1 MSDRSRKYRNS
12 QQLIMNRSSDFRQSR
27 SCERRSLLIAKYPIR
42 ILHFAEAGAILGCL
56 LALGI
61 HSIKNQHT
69 RFERVFWSDS
79 SLPLPEPS
87 SAKNAVEEVDS
98 DHDADGIPNEW
109 EVTHSHNP
117 RSAADAGSDF
127 DQDGLTALQEYQL
140 SLRTSG
146 RSGNPL
152 GQWKDQGIPVVMP
165 NHDRSEYL
173 YFYQNVYVSAANGK
187 GDVVVQSY
195 AHGQKSDGSWSQ
207 TSHPAL
213 LKEDGSLEEIHIPG
227 KTSGFIFAS
236 DINEQGEL
244 LLQWY
249 SPDWRKVES
258 YLRKSP
264 NSVNAIT
271 LDGNPCLAYRMN
283 RFGDWIGYE
292 ITEDQGWLPV
302 HAVDG
307 MRMNPRDDF
316 TSWSMLDINDYGQVI
331 GTYHD
336 VLEGRDL
343 TFTQLGSIFF
353 STGREGDFPF
363 FHESDQQWQWPAA
376 MNRWGEFTGG
386 SYGYTNLGQWRDS
399 TFFFNGSYHDIKGR
413 NESSYSY
420 PVDLSDSGMVLFQ
433 SLSADSLRYQP
444 FLWRDGVSVSCDAL
458 LTARGWTANQG
469 YFEPTKVS
477 ANGKIFLTRY
487 DESGLAE
494 AIVILSMEQDSDGDG
509 MPDDWEEFHGF
520 NAAMNDSNLDADADG
535 TNNLG
540 EYLLRSDPNAAP
552 VRDTHGELIDTRP
565 GVDTDG
571 DGIPNNWEVTHG
583 MNYQDPSDAALDFDR
598 DGYSNLQ
605 EFRLDT
611 DPRGAPS
618 YRIRTIGPFSDM
630 RCMDMSGAILGD
642 DLSNLRSRVLLADD
656 VTEQVFLTAY
666 PTAGGV
672 RSSVWT
678 QPRNS
683 HEGHLSLYPSLNNG
697 NFQIIARSGYGAV
710 FARSSSGSGQY
721 AYWASP
727 NAVPVMFSGSTIE
740 NEATSV
746 TSASFS
752 PSGNFLYAMFYR
764 ATTGRW
770 QPVAWKMPTSGG
782 QTFKPVVITAP
793 AGSTIS
799 SWMSAF
805 INDHGIIAANGMVA
819 NQQRALVWSLNASAT
834 GMQGCILPNLVSNG
848 YTTCCGISNQ
858 INPII
863 AGSASIANRQQRAT
877 VWKLISPSSFSVTN
891 LGTLPHGDFSSI
903 VKISPNGIVA
913 GISTTLRDNTL
924 KRQIF
929 SASPITITND
939 ASIDPSLYRMSPMGE
954 PVPHSPMI
962 THLTASG
969 EILSS
974 HYDQSSEV
982 IHSLHRHG
990 QSHRL
995 DFLLPATSGYTL
1007 DAIKSINSHGA
1018 LLVSAWKENALE
1030 TILLTPD
1037 RDTDGDGLTDAF
1049 ENSHQFNPFSKDNA
1063 NADTDGDGL
1072 SDLQEYSNGT
1082 HPHNSDSDGDEMKD
1096 GWEVD
1101 WGFLPLD
1108 PSDASLDPDEDRVT
1122 NLRESQIGTVP
1133 TGIYTLETR
1142 HIDDAW
1148 QYPQIL
1154 TAGDNGSI
1162 VITGAYS
1169 QNENSDGYEYGYE
1182 YNQEVSALLS
1192 SSSAIAYPLPSN
1204 HGLHRYDGDWS
1215 KYFQSYSWSNFYAE
1229 PTEERIHGERNRY
1242 HYRWDSA
1249 IGENFY
1255 EFARYLTPDIT
1266 HFPDESDWI
1275 SLETVEQNLRNPD
1288 LHNGKAPLD
1297 DSEYLMYE
1305 SYCVSPSGIRRIHQ
1319 ADGGKQFLLN
1329 ERGEFIAEMPSDHMW
1344 QKINDH
1350 GIAICYEPHYENSED
1365 HSVPIFRP
1373 WLFLSNGQILLLPH
1387 DSSSSDW
1394 PDWEVL
1400 SFSNDGKALL
1410 RNGCKNEQST
1420 WINRYFLF
1428 DSKTDSLNLIR
1439 LPACAYPNVSHLS
1452 QQNGRMLIQGSKP
1465 SLITPDGT
1473 CIRIDA
1479 LRVGQS
1485 SNGNTSPIKLIYT
1498 RNISP
1503 NHITSDG
1510 RISLTVLNTDGKQHI
1525 IQLIPNNDMNKN
1537 GISDDWESSEILNL
1551 VRADYAQWSYL
1562 LGDGQLDAQTSY
1574 WNDKWDA
1581 KQSYLLGLN
1590 LNQREL
1596 SDRIDSDDDQIVDR
1610 YDADPLDKAVDWK
1623 PAAESSYAVIS
1634 LEQLSY
1640 SGIEISNENDPY
1652 GCFSASI
1659 GDGGTVLWNDQIKS
1673 VFRDGREIWIERSR
1687 VWKSG
1692 EWSSDLRDKVN
1703 TFEPITLSGFY
1714 QPDPLVSPPL
1724 YEAIT
1729 GAASPISGSG
1739 QRSDLRPSAVSG
1751 ESIVGDGT
1759 YQGFVTNLKRIVRSY
1774 DDDGNEHAETLHDVT
1789 RAIES
1794 NNVSTVWTREDATSK
1809 NWQAKPIGNPPT
1821 GNHRPLALSEVSTD
1835 EWEIVDYRA
1844 VASPAGAVAVLG
1856 GNHTCKERKWQVWKA
1871 SDNATHDSPFW
1882 EKPYRTEGAYSWGS
1896 QLLIKAV
1903 NDDGVAVGERIS
1915 GMATFWGVRDAVV
1928 IQENNE
1934 EILPD
1939 SSGAFEMGACIC
1951 QINPDVHDSHSRLA
1965 VGGSCLWVKRDQEW
1979 LKAKPRPMMKTIIAI
1994 AKDGVMLGRRA
2005 IWRNGVSIPLDDL
2018 VKNQKI
2024 SDTNPKPRYTNLRA
2038 YAMNGEGSIVALA
2051 DDAIRS
2057 TNAGKS
2063 LLMIVPSELVP
2074 DFNRDGKI
2082 NNLDEGRVTEKKP
2095 WRFWVNDDDDANEYE
2110 GTDISYGLKH
2120 GPTNPDYS
2128 GNVVDG
2134 IRDIIDYFPL
2144 HIKIKEVLKIFPRDN
2159 FEYYIKHNTQTFM
2172 GGSIPLASF
2181 NILWYPEAELQK
2193 DSNTENALC
2202 SYLKNVNQAKKI
2214 ALRKCFSIN
2223 SEGLRIPDEM
2233 LNAAQIGQGAALIEA
2248 RYVTNKPI
2256 QMEVRRKNG
2265 GSIFSIDFYASISS
2279 VQDMYRYGFYS
2290 PSKDGVS
2297 QREIPASPPNWPD
2310 NERNQKN
2317 FIFIHGY
2324 NVNPEQAKGWGSEIF
2339 KRMFWSGSNAR
2350 FHLFSWYGYESQMY
2364 NEFQGSVSPNYQIN
2378 IVNAFRSSHKLKQ
2391 YIDFIGGETTV
2402 AAHSMGNII
2411 MGSAMHDW
2419 GSRPRNYFMI
2429 NSAAAKECYDKDEVH
2444 DKTQEIIMVN
2454 PWWKNYIKQVRAS
2467 EWFDRVW
2474 KEGDERANLTWRGR
2488 LGRVLDNGGKT
2499 NVYNFYSSGEEVLNN
2514 PTVNDPDLSS
2524 CNPFVNGFFPWVTAN
2539 KTWALQE
2546 KRKGWGM
2553 TGFIHTSNYGGWR
2566 PNLYPFYNSNLH
2578 IRIDNQPNLN
2588 WRMKNHNEIPNTS
2601 LDNGYAPFLL
2611 SLKQNPFFDDSEH
2624 KTLFHWD
2631 QGVSSEG
2638 SDYAKNWLNTIIAEM
2653 IPCVT
2658 CAAGSNSLKR
2668 YPKNKQFDMHELFMT
2683 DRSNWPERNRHDVS
2697 ENLTKSWC
2705 HSDIRE
2711 IAYCHNWNVYNKMI
2725 SIGNLK

>member
-1 MSDRSRKYRNS
+1 
-12 QQLIMNRSSDFRQSR
+12 MNRSSDFRQSR

-61 HSIKNQHT
+61 HSMKNQHA
-69 RFERVFWSDS
+69 RFERVFSSDS
-79 SLPLPEPS
+79 NLTLPEPS
-87 SAKNAVEEVDS
+87 PSNNAVEEVDS
-98 DHDADGIPNEW
+98 DYDADGIPNEW

-165 NHDRSEYL
+165 NHDWSEYL

-187 GDVVVQSY
+187 GDVVVQFY

-213 LKEDGSLEEIHIPG
+213 LKEDGSLEEIQIPG

-353 STGREGDFPF
+353 STGREGGFPL

-386 SYGYTNLGQWRDS
+386 SYGYTSLGQWRDS

-433 SLSADSLRYQP
+433 SLAADSFRYQP

-458 LTARGWTANQG
+458 LAARGRTANQG

-520 NAAMNDSNLDADADG
+520 NAAMNDANLDADADG

-540 EYLLRSDPNAAP
+540 EYLLRSDPHAAP

-583 MNYQDPSDAALDFDR
+583 MNYQDPSDAELDFDR

-630 RCMDMSGAILGD
+630 RCMDMSSAILGD
-642 DLSNLRSRVLLADD
+642 DLSNLRSHVLLADD

-672 RSSVWT
+672 RSSTWS

-683 HEGHLSLYPSLNNG
+683 HEGQLSLYPSLNNG
-697 NFQIIARSGYGAV
+697 NFQIIARSGNGAV
-710 FARSSSGSGQY
+710 FARSSSGSAQY

-727 NAVPVMFSGSTIE
+727 SAVPVMFSGSTIE

-764 ATTGRW
+764 GTTGRW

-805 INDHGIIAANGMVA
+805 INDHGIIAANGLVA

-858 INPII
+858 SNPII

-891 LGTLPHGDFSSI
+891 LGTLPHGNFSSI

-939 ASIDPSLYRMSPMGE
+939 VSIDPSLYRMSPMGA

-1049 ENSHQFNPFSKDNA
+1049 ENSHQFNPFSKDNT

-1072 SDLQEYSNGT
+1072 SNLQEYSNGT
-1082 HPHNSDSDGDEMKD
+1082 NPRNSDSDGDEMKD

-1192 SSSAIAYPLPSN
+1192 SSGAIAYPLPSN
-1204 HGLHRYDGDWS
+1204 HGSHRYDGDWS

-1229 PTEERIHGERNRY
+1229 PTEERIHGERSRY

-1266 HFPDESDWI
+1266 HFPDESNWI
-1275 SLETVEQNLRNPD
+1275 SLEAVEQNLRNPD

-1305 SYCVSPSGIRRIHQ
+1305 SYCVSPSGTRRIHQ
-1319 ADGGKQFLLN
+1319 ADRGKQILLN
-1329 ERGEFIAEMPSDHMW
+1329 ERGEFKAVMPSDHTW
-1344 QKINDH
+1344 QKINDQ
-1350 GIAICYEPHYENSED
+1350 GIAICYEPQYENSED
-1365 HSVPIFRP
+1365 HSVPTFRP

-1485 SNGNTSPIKLIYT
+1485 SNGDTSPIKLIYT
-1498 RNISP
+1498 RNLSP
-1503 NHITSDG
+1503 NYITSDG

-1525 IQLIPNNDMNKN
+1525 IQLIPNNDKNKN

-1551 VRADYAQWSYL
+1551 ISADYAQWSYL

-1596 SDRIDSDDDQIVDR
+1596 SERIDSDDDQIVDR

-1634 LEQLSY
+1634 LEQLNY

-1659 GDGGTVLWNDQIKS
+1659 GDGGTVLWNDKIKS
-1673 VFRDGREIWIERSR
+1673 VFQDGREIWIERSR

-1692 EWSSDLRDKVN
+1692 EWSADLRDKVN

-1714 QPDPLVSPPL
+1714 QPDSSVSPPL

-1789 RAIES
+1789 IAIES
-1794 NNVSTVWTREDATSK
+1794 NNVSTVWTKEDATSK

-2051 DDAIRS
+2051 DDESDSSLA
-2057 TNAGKS
+2057 TGGKA
-2063 LLMIVPSELVP
+2063 LLMLAPIDIVP
-2074 DFNRDGKI
+2074 DWNRDGRIDGEDSGKA
-2082 NNLDEGRVTEKKP
+2082 NKKNP
-2095 WRFWVNDDDDANEYE
+2095 FIFWINDDNDDNTEPHFGDIPGQGVDNSDDAVNGERDLVDFFAIQLQMEKILAIFPANEYIYK
-2110 GTDISYGLKH
+2110 ISHPVGALNFIEMPNVEPSSDRITGAGSYLAAESKSIEALTR
-2120 GPTNPDYS
+2120 PTKVTAGNGSELTIEYLEAVKNRKGVLLFESKLASNQSFELIISKKSDNSEMARLPSESWMNLVPVEQMYWQANIRSAAS
-2128 GNVVDG
+2128 GQS
-2134 IRDIIDYFPL
+2134 P
-2144 HIKIKEVLKIFPRDN
+2144 KEVHPPANEKFR
-2159 FEYYIKHNTQTFM
+2159 
-2172 GGSIPLASF
+2172 ASR
-2181 NILWYPEAELQK
+2181 K
-2193 DSNTENALC
+2193 DRWFVFC
-2202 SYLKNVNQAKKI
+2202 
-2214 ALRKCFSIN
+2214 
-2223 SEGLRIPDEM
+2223 
-2233 LNAAQIGQGAALIEA
+2233 
-2248 RYVTNKPI
+2248 
-2256 QMEVRRKNG
+2256 
-2265 GSIFSIDFYASISS
+2265 
-2279 VQDMYRYGFYS
+2279 
-2290 PSKDGVS
+2290 
-2297 QREIPASPPNWPD
+2297 
-2310 NERNQKN
+2310 
-2317 FIFIHGY
+2317 HGY
-2324 NVNPEQAKGWGSEIF
+2324 NVSDAAARGWSAEIF
-2339 KRMFWSGSNAR
+2339 KRLHHSGSNAR
-2350 FHLFSWYGYESQMY
+2350 FLGISWEGNKGQLGEELPFGLVFTPDYWRNAY
-2364 NEFQGSVSPNYQIN
+2364 
-2378 IVNAFRSSHKLKQ
+2378 NAFASSLALKCVVNGLQ
-2391 YIDFIGGETTV
+2391 GNSKSKTV
-2402 AAHSMGNII
+2402 IAGHSMGNLIVS
-2411 MGSAMHDW
+2411 SAICDHGLNAEQYFLLNAAVAREAYQPEHIQTDRHNVRHPDW
-2419 GSRPRNYFMI
+2419 ANYPTRLW
-2429 NSAAAKECYDKDEVH
+2429 SSD
-2444 DKTQEIIMVN
+2444 
-2454 PWWKNYIKQVRAS
+2454 
-2467 EWFDRVW
+2467 WFDLFPT
-2474 KEGDERANLTWRGR
+2474 GDGRKKLTWQGRFGDIANLTTPHNYYSSTED
-2488 LGRVLDNGGKT
+2488 VLDNG
-2499 NVYNFYSSGEEVLNN
+2499 SGSVPPVADLLVKDTGAWIKQEMSKGGATKAFVTGLGNNNWTSCGGWAFNPNYYLSYRPDPLKLGGGNPGDTVKITKSQLRSIPFFKPFTKLRLVNGGAVPDSKNGIDLSAASGSNHAAEYAIRAWLLSHDIPALSN
-2514 PTVNDPDLSS
+2514 PTGKNEVE
-2524 CNPFVNGFFPWVTAN
+2524 GWT
-2539 KTWALQE
+2539 E
-2546 KRKGWGM
+2546 KLEKSNTDINELKVGNWGAWK
-2553 TGFIHTSNYGGWR
+2553 HS
-2566 PNLYPFYNSNLH
+2566 
-2578 IRIDNQPNLN
+2578 D
-2588 WRMKNHNEIPNTS
+2588 MKN
-2601 LDNGYAPFLL
+2601 APMNVV
-2611 SLKQNPFFDDSEH
+2611 LKLYE
-2624 KTLFHWD
+2624 KM
-2631 QGVSSEG
+2631 V
-2638 SDYAKNWLNTIIAEM
+2638 
-2653 IPCVT
+2653 
-2658 CAAGSNSLKR
+2658 
-2668 YPKNKQFDMHELFMT
+2668 
-2683 DRSNWPERNRHDVS
+2683 ER
-2697 ENLTKSWC
+2697 
-2705 HSDIRE
+2705 
-2711 IAYCHNWNVYNKMI
+2711 
-2725 SIGNLK
+2725 GNLQ